1 MMEVTHIQAYIIMYK
16 FRVLINDNGNT
27 FHQVVWADNSRDAV
41 QSVEEDYPNAFVTID

>member
-16 FRVLINDNGNT
+16 FRVLVNDNGNI

-41 QSVEEDYPNAFVTID
+41 LSVEEDYPNAFVIID